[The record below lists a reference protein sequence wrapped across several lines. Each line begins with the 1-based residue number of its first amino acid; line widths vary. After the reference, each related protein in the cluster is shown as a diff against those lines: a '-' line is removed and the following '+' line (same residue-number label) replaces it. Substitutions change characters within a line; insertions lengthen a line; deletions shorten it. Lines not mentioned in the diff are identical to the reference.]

1 MDQRDMIKAY
11 PMRSVEEALQ
21 QVLAQFHPLDPERVP
36 ILEALDR
43 VLAEDVISEFDI
55 PPHANSA
62 MDGYAVRADDT
73 KGASRQTPC
82 TLRVIGNL
90 AAGYVLDTRI
100 ILGTA
105 VRIMTGA
112 PIPPGADAIV
122 RFEDTK
128 REGESVHIF
137 SEIRVGED
145 LRPVGEDV
153 RRGEQVLRKGMHLR
167 PQDVGMLAALGR
179 ANVSVVRRPRV
190 AILATGDELVDVSHT
205 LIPGRIYDANS
216 YSNAAQV
223 LRYGGVPIHLGIV
236 QDRKAVL
243 AKKMEEG
250 LSQDVDLLLVSGGV
264 SVGDFDVVKEVL
276 AAKGEISFWR
286 VRMKPGKP
294 LAFGT
299 IGGKLGKGVP
309 LLGMPGNPVSA
320 MISFELF
327 ARPALLTMLGETDLE
342 KPSVEALLVDAIPY
356 KDDRRHYLRVRLEEK
371 DGERYAHL
379 AGNQGSGV
387 LSSMVR
393 ADGLA
398 VIPEEWH
405 SVPVGKRVWVMLLD

>member
-1 MDQRDMIKAY
+1 MDRRDMIKVY
-11 PMRSVEEALQ
+11 PMCSVEEALQ
-21 QVLAQFHPLDPERVP
+21 QVLTQFHPLDPERVP

-43 VLAEDVISEFDI
+43 VLTEDVISEFDI

-73 KGASRQTPC
+73 KGARRQTPC

-90 AAGYVLDTRI
+90 AAGHVLDTRVTP
-100 ILGTA
+100 GAA

-122 RFEDTK
+122 RFEDT
-128 REGESVHIF
+128 RSEGESVHIF
-137 SEIRVGED
+137 SEIGVEKD
-145 LRPVGEDV
+145 LRSAGEDV
-153 RRGEQVLRKGMHLR
+153 RRGERVLRKGMHLR
-167 PQDVGMLAALGR
+167 PQEVGMLAALGR

-190 AILATGDELVDVSHT
+190 AILATGDELVDVGHSLT
-205 LIPGRIYDANS
+205 PGKIYDANS
-216 YSNAAQV
+216 YSNVAQV

-236 QDRKAVL
+236 HDRKDLL
-243 AKKMEEG
+243 AKKIEEG
-250 LSQDVDLLLVSGGV
+250 LSQGVDLFLVSGGV

-276 AAKGEISFWR
+276 AAKGEVSFWR

-299 IGGKLGKGVP
+299 IGGEPGKGVP

-342 KPSVEALLVDAIPY
+342 KPSVEALLVDAIPH

-371 DGERYAHL
+371 DGKRYASL

-387 LSSMVR
+387 LNSMVR

-398 VIPEEWH
+398 VIPEEWP
-405 SVPVGKRVWVMLLD
+405 SVPVGQRVRVMLLD